1 MSETDD
7 AIEALGVGQYRRA
20 IEILDAL
27 GAAKPA
33 AGARL
38 RLLWALAQLMGRNMN
53 ECVRVLLAVCERG
66 MKGGEPAY
74 QQLRRLVGSL
84 EAVFPPLGAQEIRL
98 RLGDYFLRR
107 QKPDEAMQWLQ
118 DARSIRP
125 DDPLAIYLE
134 AGCRFALYGDRQALR
149 EMEEIVEQAA
159 ADLGRAYYIGGRT
172 AALWFR
178 LGVAHD
184 RLKNLDRAARYLGKA
199 VELSGSVEWAAE
211 NATARL
217 LLGDVLIRL
226 YRFEEALAELTAIP
240 RDAHNYRYAVRLRA
254 VALFQTGDTETA
266 LSLLHEVA
274 EIDPLGASTFLELG
288 RIYLAIGDT
297 LEAELALARAF
308 RTDPDL
314 SDLKPAIIALERVLG
329 RTMDPDAGLPP
340 ADAFEV
346 PEEFVLRLDDAA
358 VNQRAS
364 VRAGAASGF
373 RVLRTL
379 MLRDIMNHQRQTGIG
394 YLGTI
399 VEPLVLI
406 LALDM
411 AYHFEHHQVAH
422 GISIEDYLTADIG
435 TYYFFFVHM
444 IGAVSQS
451 VRGNANLFYF
461 REVTPLVVIA
471 ASALRQFLTGLV
483 AYSLLIAGLSIL
495 LDLLQVRSS
504 LQLVDPLRLLAALA
518 GIAALAT
525 VAGVFF
531 GLGEL
536 AVPSLRFV
544 DVFFRRIMLF
554 ISGVFFFAN
563 DLPSNIRV
571 WVLYN
576 PLVHYFEFVKDSLF
590 LSYQSRYAEWSYPV
604 PFIVVGLFMIVV
616 FERVTRRYLVVA

>member
-7 AIEALGVGQYRRA
+7 AIEALGAGQYRRA
-20 IEILDAL
+20 IEILGAL
-27 GAAKPA
+27 GAAKPN

-53 ECVRVLLAVCERG
+53 ECVQVLHEVCDRG

-74 QQLRRLVGSL
+74 QQVRRLVGPL
-84 EAVFPPLGAQEIRL
+84 DALFPPRGAQEIRL

-107 QKPDEAMQWLQ
+107 QKPDEAMQWLH
-118 DARSIRP
+118 DARSAGS

-134 AGCRFALYGDRQALR
+134 ASCRFALYGERQALR
-149 EMEEIVEQAA
+149 EMEDIVEQAA
-159 ADLGRAYYIGGRT
+159 ADQRRAYFIGGRT

-184 RLKNLDRAARYLGKA
+184 RLRNLERAARFLGKA
-199 VELSGSVEWAAE
+199 VELSQSVEWAAE

-226 YRFEEALAELTAIP
+226 DRFEEALAQLTAIP
-240 RDAHNYRYAVRLRA
+240 ADAHNYRYAIRLRA
-254 VALFQTGDTETA
+254 VALFQTGDTENA
-266 LSLLHEVA
+266 LSLLHEA
-274 EIDPLGASTFLELG
+274 ADIDPLGASTFLELG

-314 SDLKPAIIALERVLG
+314 SELKPAIIALERVLG

-340 ADAFEV
+340 ADEFDI
-346 PEEFVLRLDDAA
+346 PEEFALRLDNAA

-364 VRAGAASGF
+364 VRAGAASYF

-379 MLRDIMNHQRQTGIG
+379 ILRDILNQQRDTGIG

-399 VEPLVLI
+399 VEPLVMI
-406 LALDM
+406 AVLDVV
-411 AYHFEHHQVAH
+411 YHFENHPVTHGVSTEAH
-422 GISIEDYLTADIG
+422 LFAGIG
-435 TYYFFFVHM
+435 TYYFFFSHI
-444 IGAVSQS
+444 IGAVSTS
-451 VRGNANLFYF
+451 VKSSTNLFYF

-471 ASALRQFLTGLV
+471 AAALRWYLTGLV
-483 AYSLLIAGLSIL
+483 AFSLVVAGLSIY
-495 LDLLQVRSS
+495 QNS
-504 LQLVDPLRLLAALA
+504 LQLVDPLMLLAALA

-525 VAGVFF
+525 IAGVFF

-536 AVPSLRFV
+536 AVPSLRFAEV
-544 DVFFRRIMLF
+544 GFRRLMLF
-554 ISGVFFFAN
+554 TSGIFFYAN
-563 DLPSNIRV
+563 DLPPQIRG
-571 WVLYN
+571 WMMIN
-576 PLVHYFEFVKDSLF
+576 PLVHYFDLVKSSMF
-590 LSYQSRYAEWSYPV
+590 LTYQSRYAEWSYPL
-604 PFIVVGLFMIVV
+604 PFIVVGLFLIVV
-616 FERVTRRYLVVA
+616 FERATRRYLVAT

>member
-1 MSETDD
+1 VSETDD
-7 AIEALGVGQYRRA
+7 AIEALGAGRYRQA
-20 IEILDAL
+20 IEILGAL
-27 GAAKPA
+27 GAAKPN

-38 RLLWALAQLMGRNMN
+38 RMLWALAQLMGRNMN
-53 ECVRVLLAVCERG
+53 ESVQVLLEVCERG
-66 MKGGEPAY
+66 MKAGEPAY
-74 QQLRRLVGSL
+74 QQLRRVVGPL
-84 EAVFPPLGAQEIRL
+84 ESVFSPLGAQEIRL

-118 DARSIRP
+118 DARSTGP

-134 AGCRFALYGDRQALR
+134 ASCRFALYGERQALR
-149 EMEEIVEQAA
+149 EMEEIAEQAA
-159 ADLGRAYYIGGRT
+159 ADLDRAYYIGGRT

-199 VELSGSVEWAAE
+199 VELSQSVEWAAE

-226 YRFEEALAELTAIP
+226 DRFEEALAELTAIP
-240 RDAHNYRYAVRLRA
+240 RDAHNYRYAIRLRA

-266 LSLLHEVA
+266 LSLLQEAA

-297 LEAELALARAF
+297 FEAEIALARAF

-314 SDLKPAIIALERVLG
+314 SGLKPAIIALERVLG
-329 RTMDPDAGLPP
+329 HTMDPDAGLPP
-340 ADAFEV
+340 ADEFDI

-364 VRAGAASGF
+364 VRAGAASYF
-373 RVLRTL
+373 RILRTL
-379 MLRDIMNHQRQTGIG
+379 MLRDILNQQRQTGIG

-406 LALDM
+406 VALDL
-411 AYHFEHHQVAH
+411 AYHFENHHVTH
-422 GISIEDYLTADIG
+422 GISIEAYLTAAIG
-435 TYYFFFVHM
+435 VYYFFFVHM
-444 IGAVSQS
+444 IGAVSIS
-451 VRGNANLFYF
+451 VKGNTNLFYF
-461 REVTPLVVIA
+461 REVTPFVVIA

-483 AYSLLIAGLSIL
+483 AFVLMVAGVSIY
-495 LDLLQVRSS
+495 QNS
-504 LQLVDPLRLLAALA
+504 LQLVDPLNLLAALA

-525 VAGVFF
+525 IAGVFF

-544 DVFFRRIMLF
+544 DVFFRRAMLF
-554 ISGVFFFAN
+554 TSGVFFFAN
-563 DLPSNIRV
+563 DLPPEVRS
-571 WVLYN
+571 WLMLN
-576 PLVHYFEFVKDSLF
+576 PLVHYFEFVKDSMF
-590 LSYQSRYAEWSYPV
+590 LTYHSLYAAWSYPL
-604 PFIVVGLFMIVV
+604 PFILVGLFLIVV
-616 FERVTRRYLVVA
+616 FERATRRYLADA